1 MQGSFLEEIK
11 LNKQNKWLYGTVIFT
26 VLFAVMS
33 IIVRFFSVEE
43 LPAQVSGVLF
53 QVAVTA
59 IITVFLL
66 NGQSATEEERDKSL
80 RVFEKKQEVYH
91 HFLDNFKQIIRDG
104 KIAIQIGENHEE
116 NIDELK
122 DLLFELG
129 YIQLHT
135 SEENTREIFAE
146 VAEIIKLLNHFQS
159 EGVCQQQQLP
169 QFYAQLSQHLFKI
182 ISILKADLY
191 GKDAKTVESETVKV
205 LLESCDLFVQNGE
218 LDKYA
223 LQGYF
228 WDSLQDRLL
237 AKGYQFERKD
247 FKQDVMQFYAR
258 ARNRHRW
265 YGVDIPIHTFENGK
279 TANFRVEIENTLF
292 YGLTREYE
300 NAENEELETAC
311 KALHI
316 AGSPYWYAWK
326 WFDRNSLDFWR
337 LDSEAFD
344 RLNHP
349 MKRERLMDE
358 IVEELDSYIKQF
370 QQAIKQ
376 QKE

>member
-1 MQGSFLEEIK
+1 M

-33 IIVRFFSVEE
+33 IVVRFFSAEE

-104 KIAIQIGENHEE
+104 KIEINVGENAESQ
-116 NIDELK
+116 IDELK
-122 DLLFELG
+122 ELLFELG

-135 SEENTREIFAE
+135 SEENTKAVFTE
-146 VAEIIKLLNHFQS
+146 VAEIIKLLNYFES
-159 EGVCQQQQLP
+159 EGVRQQQQLP

-191 GKDAKTVESETVKV
+191 GKETKTIERETVKE
-205 LLESCDLFVQNGE
+205 LLESCDLFVQNSE

-223 LQGYF
+223 LQNYF
-228 WDSLQDRLL
+228 WAALQARLVK
-237 AKGYQFERKD
+237 KGYPLEQKD

-300 NAENEELETAC
+300 NAENMALETAC

-316 AGSPYWYAWK
+316 SGSPHWYGWK

-358 IVEELDSYIKQF
+358 ITEELDSYIKQF
-370 QQAIKQ
+370 QQAIQQ